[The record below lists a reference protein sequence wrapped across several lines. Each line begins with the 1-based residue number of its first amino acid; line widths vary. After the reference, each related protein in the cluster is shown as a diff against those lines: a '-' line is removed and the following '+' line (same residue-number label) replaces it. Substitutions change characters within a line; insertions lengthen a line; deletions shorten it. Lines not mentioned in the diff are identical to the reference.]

1 VAPRL
6 APAVGTMA
14 SGPTVRAPQA
24 DGLLRVLVDGT
35 DMQRAAAARALAL
48 SFHDTASRPVV
59 LGLLDVLADDD
70 ADDESRVEAWVAASR
85 VIGEPLEW
93 EVEAALR
100 RDGPDGI
107 DPAAVLAMQARVEAS
122 ED

>member
-1 VAPRL
+1 
-6 APAVGTMA
+6 
-14 SGPTVRAPQA
+14 
-24 DGLLRVLVDGT
+24 
-35 DMQRAAAARALAL
+35 
-48 SFHDTASRPVV
+48 VV